1 MTTAIVTGVFT
12 LFGVIVGGLVTGA
25 VDLHAQRKK
34 RDAAIFQAR
43 RLVGQEL
50 SLIAIHLDGLIG
62 RGKAPRRTGLAE
74 QGLMPTTEWEAH
86 KETLAQEDAASDD
99 VWEALSIVLQA
110 AGRLRLMVLELEPG
124 SPLPPDLQGHVHEQ
138 REQVAVLYRMFM
150 GKPLE
155 V

>member
-50 SLIAIHLDGLIG
+50 SLIASHLDGLIN
-62 RGKAPRRTGLAE
+62 RGKAPRRTGLAAE
-74 QGLMPTTEWEAH
+74 GFMPTTEWEAH
-86 KETLAQEDAASDD
+86 KETLAQEEAVSDK
-99 VWEALSIVLQA
+99 VWEGLSTVLQA
-110 AGRLRLMVLELEPG
+110 VGRLRLIVLELEPE
-124 SPLPPDLQGHVHEQ
+124 SPLPPDLQGNVREQ
-138 REQVAVLYRMFM
+138 RELVALLYSMFV

-155 V
+155 L